1 MNLYELYFAGSLL
14 LIVVGVYALA
24 SKRNLVRMVIGLEL
38 ITLGV
43 NLTIATMGIRMV
55 DGAVSI
61 DALAQ
66 SMVAISIAIAA
77 AIAALALSLAINIYR
92 HYGTFDVRK
101 LRRLRW

>member
-14 LIVVGVYALA
+14 LIVVGVYTLA

>member
-1 MNLYELYFAGSLL
+1 MILHELYFAASLI
-14 LIVVGVYALA
+14 LIVIGLYAIM
-24 SKRNLVRMVIGLEL
+24 SKRNIVRIVIGLEL
-38 ITLGV
+38 LTLGV
-43 NLTIATMGIRMV
+43 NLTIATMGLRII
-55 DGAVSI
+55 DGSTSV

-66 SMVAISIAIAA
+66 SMVAISMAIGA

>member
-1 MNLYELYFAGSLL
+1 MGPHELYFTASLI
-14 LIVVGVYALA
+14 LIIIGIYAVM
-24 SKRNLVRMVIGLEL
+24 SKRHIVKIVIGLEL
-38 ITLGV
+38 LTLGV
-43 NLTIATMGIRMV
+43 NLAIATTGLRII
-55 DGAVSI
+55 DGVSRV

-66 SMVAISIAIAA
+66 SMVAISMAIGA

>member
-14 LIVVGVYALA
+14 LIVVGVYTLA
-24 SKRNLVRMVIGLEL
+24 SKRNLVRIVIGLEL

-43 NLTIATMGIRMV
+43 NLTIATMGIRIV
-55 DGAVSI
+55 NGLISV

-66 SMVAISIAIAA
+66 SMVAISIGIAA
-77 AIAALALSLAINIYR
+77 AITALALSLAINIYR

>member
-1 MNLYELYFAGSLL
+1 MGPHELYFTASLI
-14 LIVVGVYALA
+14 LIIIGIYAVM
-24 SKRNLVRMVIGLEL
+24 SKRHIVKIVIGLEL
-38 ITLGV
+38 LTLGV
-43 NLTIATMGIRMV
+43 NLAIATTGLRII
-55 DGAVSI
+55 DGVSHV

-66 SMVAISIAIAA
+66 SMVAISMAIGA

>member
-14 LIVVGVYALA
+14 LIVIGVYTLA